1 MEGPKQNTL
10 LTFSGLTAVPE
21 SRSIRDPI
29 HRFIKLQEHEAE
41 IVDSE
46 VFQRLRNLRQ
56 LAFAYLVYPSATHT
70 RFEHSLGVCHV
81 AGLLVKRLSFDEDQT
96 RLVRLAALLH
106 DLGHG
111 PFSHVS
117 EEALERYSDH
127 SKLPEKTHKIHELIT
142 TLMIREDAQ
151 LARCLAPTERE
162 KIINALGVGHGEPV
176 VRSVLSGPLDADK
189 QDYLL
194 RDSYFCGVQ
203 YGIFDLARL
212 HEILSKVT
220 EPGSGDHILVVDPD
234 GVHTLEQ
241 FVLAKYYITTQVVRH
256 RIRLI
261 TDQMLIRAIILG
273 VDEDQIEEL
282 RALYA
287 FDGTYDF
294 IRRYS
299 AWGDTRLLQTF
310 SDERF
315 GGKLSHSL
323 FRGLLTRQL
332 LKLVFREPIRSLPA
346 TVREILKGISKPN
359 NATKRRELEQLIS
372 EEMRKHVRTVQ
383 TPGTD
388 PSRFV
393 ILHAYTLKSVKEESR
408 NDEASILVNSAT
420 PLPFEQASTL
430 FESIDE
436 KLSEAFVEVYAAV
449 EYQTPAERRALRSK
463 LSGPITKILEGVTQ

>member
-1 MEGPKQNTL
+1 
-10 LTFSGLTAVPE
+10 VPE

-29 HRFIKLQEHEAE
+29 HRFIKLNEQESE

-46 VFQRLRNLRQ
+46 AFQRLRHLRQ

-81 AGLLVKRLSFDEDQT
+81 AGLLAGRLGFDQDQT

-117 EEALERYSDH
+117 EEALERYSDR
-127 SKLPEKTHKIHELIT
+127 SKLPQETNKIHELIT
-142 TLMIREDAQ
+142 TMMIRQDEQ
-151 LARCLAPTERE
+151 LARSLAASDRE
-162 KIINALGVGHGEPV
+162 KVINALGSGHGEPV
-176 VRSVLSGPLDADK
+176 VKSVLSGPLDADK

-203 YGIFDLARL
+203 YGIFDLPRL
-212 HEILSKVT
+212 HEVLCKVT
-220 EPGSGDHILVVDPD
+220 EPMGDHILMVEPD

-273 VDEDQIEEL
+273 IDEDQIGEL
-282 RALYA
+282 RELYA

-294 IRRYS
+294 IQRY
-299 AWGDTRLLQTF
+299 ATWGDTRLLQTF
-310 SDERF
+310 AGDGFR
-315 GGKLSHSL
+315 GKLCHFL

-332 LKLVFREPIRSLPA
+332 LKQVYSEPIVKLPA
-346 TVREILKGISKPN
+346 PARELLKDISKPQ
-359 NATKRRELEQLIS
+359 NAAKRRELEQLLS
-372 EEMRKHVRTVQ
+372 EQIQAHATMTQ
-383 TPGTD
+383 TPGDD

-408 NDEASILVNSAT
+408 NDEASILVNRK
-420 PLPFEQASTL
+420 PPVPFEDASTL
-430 FESIDE
+430 FLSIDE
-436 KLSEAFVEVYAAV
+436 KLSEAFVEVYAPV
-449 EYQTPAERRALRSK
+449 GYQTPAERRNVRSK
-463 LSGPITKILEGVTQ
+463 LSGPITKIFEGLTT

>member
-1 MEGPKQNTL
+1 
-10 LTFSGLTAVPE
+10 
-21 SRSIRDPI
+21 
-29 HRFIKLQEHEAE
+29 
-41 IVDSE
+41 
-46 VFQRLRNLRQ
+46 
-56 LAFAYLVYPSATHT
+56 
-70 RFEHSLGVCHV
+70 
-81 AGLLVKRLSFDEDQT
+81 
-96 RLVRLAALLH
+96 
-106 DLGHG
+106 LGHG

-142 TLMIREDAQ
+142 TLMIREDSQ
-151 LARCLAPTERE
+151 LARCLAPAERD

-176 VRSVLSGPLDADK
+176 LRSVLSGPLDADK

-220 EPGSGDHILVVDPD
+220 EPGSGDHVLMVDPD

-273 VDEDQIEEL
+273 IDADEIAEL

-294 IRRYS
+294 VRRYS
-299 AWGDTRLLQTF
+299 TWGDTRLLQTF
-310 SDERF
+310 ADERF
-315 GGKLSHSL
+315 SGALSRFL
-323 FRGLLTRQL
+323 FRGLLMRQL
-332 LKLVFREPIRSLPA
+332 LKLVYSEPIRSLPA
-346 TVREILKGISKPN
+346 TARELLKGISKPSS
-359 NATKRRELEQLIS
+359 AARRRELEQLLN
-372 EEMRKHVRTVQ
+372 EEIQKHGHSVI
-383 TPGTD
+383 TPGSD

-408 NDEASILVNSAT
+408 NDEASILINPTHPV
-420 PLPFEQASTL
+420 PFEQASAL
-430 FESIDE
+430 FESIDD
-436 KLSEAFVEVYAAV
+436 KLSEAFVEVYAPVA
-449 EYQTPAERRALRSK
+449 YQTPAERRALLGK
-463 LSGPITKILEGVTQ
+463 LSGPITRILEGATQ

>member
-1 MEGPKQNTL
+1 M
-10 LTFSGLTAVPE
+10 
-21 SRSIRDPI
+21 
-29 HRFIKLQEHEAE
+29 E

-81 AGLLVKRLSFDEDQT
+81 AGLLAKKLSFDEDQT

-127 SKLPEKTHKIHELIT
+127 SKLPGKTHKIHELIT
-142 TLMIREDAQ
+142 TLMIREDTQ
-151 LARCLAPTERE
+151 LARCLASTERE
-162 KIINALGVGHGEPV
+162 KIISALGVGHGEPV

-220 EPGSGDHILVVDPD
+220 EPGTGDHILVVEPD

-273 VDEDQIEEL
+273 IDADNIAEL
-282 RALYA
+282 RALYS

-294 IRRYS
+294 IRSYS

-310 SDERF
+310 ADERF
-315 GGKLSHSL
+315 GGKLSHFL
-323 FRGLLTRQL
+323 FRG
-332 LKLVFREPIRSLPA
+332 
-346 TVREILKGISKPN
+346 
-359 NATKRRELEQLIS
+359 
-372 EEMRKHVRTVQ
+372 
-383 TPGTD
+383 
-388 PSRFV
+388 
-393 ILHAYTLKSVKEESR
+393 
-408 NDEASILVNSAT
+408 
-420 PLPFEQASTL
+420 
-430 FESIDE
+430 
-436 KLSEAFVEVYAAV
+436 
-449 EYQTPAERRALRSK
+449 
-463 LSGPITKILEGVTQ
+463 

>member
-1 MEGPKQNTL
+1 M
-10 LTFSGLTAVPE
+10 PE

-29 HRFIKLQEHEAE
+29 HRFIKLNEQEAE

-46 VFQRLRNLRQ
+46 AFQRLRHLRQ

-81 AGLLVKRLSFDEDQT
+81 AGLLAGKLSFDQDQT

-117 EEALERYSDH
+117 EEALERYSDR
-127 SKLPEKTHKIHELIT
+127 SKLPPKTHKIHELIT
-142 TLMIREDAQ
+142 TVMIREDSQ
-151 LARCLAPTERE
+151 LARSLASSERE
-162 KIINALGVGHGEPV
+162 KIINALGSGHGEPV

-189 QDYLL
+189 QDYLR

-212 HEILSKVT
+212 HEVLCKIT
-220 EPGSGDHILVVDPD
+220 EPMGDHILVIEPD

-273 VDEDQIEEL
+273 IDEDLIDEL
-282 RALYA
+282 RGMYA

-294 IRRYS
+294 IQRY
-299 AWGDTRLLQTF
+299 ATWGDTRLLQTF
-310 SDERF
+310 ANDIFR
-315 GGKLSHSL
+315 GKLSHFL

-332 LKLVFREPIRSLPA
+332 LKQVYSEPVVKLPA
-346 TVREILKGISKPN
+346 ATREIIKDISKPL
-359 NATKRRELEQLIS
+359 NAIKRRELEQRLGEQIQNHARMI
-372 EEMRKHVRTVQ
+372 E
-383 TPGTD
+383 TPGND
-388 PSRFV
+388 SSRFV

-408 NDEASILVNSAT
+408 NDEASILVNRT
-420 PLPFEQASTL
+420 PPVPFEDASTL
-430 FESIDE
+430 FQSIDE
-436 KLSEAFVEVYAAV
+436 KLSEAFVEVYAPV
-449 EYQTPAERRALRSK
+449 NYQTAAERRSIRSK
-463 LSGPITKILEGVTQ
+463 LSGPITKILEGVAQ